1 MLLGCVAFAAACG
14 VGASTRPA
22 GGEVNSVALAVTL
35 NLQVA
40 VASAAVTVWRMDGT
54 VLVQSRL
61 EQAAAAN
68 GWALRLGSLPAPATY
83 RFAIDGYDAAGTR
96 IYQGESLADIVV
108 GAETR
113 IAIVIQSPAP
123 PSQVNQLPVVTAVS
137 ASAMPIPSLG
147 HASFT
152 VQALSPQLLSFD
164 WRDSCGGTFAAPA
177 GATTSWTAPE
187 FATPPAEC
195 IVVLTVSDGA
205 SSLTTYIPVTF
216 Q

>member
-1 MLLGCVAFAAACG
+1 
-14 VGASTRPA
+14 
-22 GGEVNSVALAVTL
+22 VTL
-35 NLQVA
+35 NLQAA
-40 VASAAVTVWRMDGT
+40 VASATVTVWTIDGT
-54 VLVQSRL
+54 ALLRSRL
-61 EQAAAAN
+61 DQAGAAN
-68 GWALRLGSLPAPATY
+68 SWTLVMGSLPAPATY

-96 IYQGESLADIVV
+96 IYQGESWAEIVI

-113 IAIVIQSPAP
+113 IAIVIQAP
-123 PSQVNQLPVVTAVS
+123 PSPSQTTRLPVVTAVS

-164 WRDSCGGTFAAPA
+164 WRDTCGGTFATPA